1 MFIGSNLESIRM
13 LNGLSR
19 KELSEKV
26 DVSEQAIWQYE
37 VKNMMPEI
45 NKIYDLSK
53 LFHVKTS
60 YFISEQPDAFKQN
73 SVDKHSIAFRA
84 KSYKVSTKLLN
95 KQHHQANYL
104 SNFTNYL
111 LSYVKS
117 PVMPIF
123 ELINQLED
131 FIMSARDMDRIKIV
145 KMCASISREKLLGNN
160 SNNRL
165 LFYLEK
171 SGIMIYEKSIDNEA
185 DAFSFWSDSDIP
197 YIALGNNKGVAVRRN
212 FDIAHE
218 LCHLLLHRHIEFDIL
233 PQDEY
238 KQIEKEAD
246 IFAAEFLLPEAEFIN
261 DFNNLTKK
269 SNPDHIK
276 LLKEKW
282 FVSIQAIAMR
292 AYYLDL
298 MTDVQYR
305 YFWSSI
311 NKKGYKKR
319 EPLDEEI
326 KLSKP
331 VKINSLLNFFFKER
345 VITPEYLL
353 EDLKVSS
360 EFLSEMASIDS
371 RLIDKYKEVNRSTNT
386 DVISNLFK

>member
-73 SVDKHSIAFRA
+73 SVYKHSIAFRA

-326 KLSKP
+326 KLAKP

>member
-1 MFIGSNLESIRM
+1 M
-13 LNGLSR
+13 
-19 KELSEKV
+19 
-26 DVSEQAIWQYE
+26 
-37 VKNMMPEI
+37 
-45 NKIYDLSK
+45 
-53 LFHVKTS
+53 
-60 YFISEQPDAFKQN
+60 
-73 SVDKHSIAFRA
+73 
-84 KSYKVSTKLLN
+84 
-95 KQHHQANYL
+95 
-104 SNFTNYL
+104 
-111 LSYVKS
+111 
-117 PVMPIF
+117 
-123 ELINQLED
+123 
-131 FIMSARDMDRIKIV
+131 
-145 KMCASISREKLLGNN
+145 
-160 SNNRL
+160 

-326 KLSKP
+326 KLAKP
-331 VKINSLLNFFFKER
+331 VKINSLLNYFFKER

-360 EFLSEMASIDS
+360 EFLSEMVSIDS